1 MTFDFNIAD
10 FFKLPNK
17 IMAALSLASGMI
29 LFLPKAIVEKMYMV
43 DFRNKFGFAIGLV
56 FIVSFSILLITS
68 LVAFLK
74 FFHNIFLMKKFKA
87 TAKNRLQNLDI
98 YQKTIIY
105 DLYCEDNHTDELPLH
120 DGAVNFLEHSMMIG
134 KATNQYMVTDLN
146 NACFPYML
154 QPWVISELQKD
165 NELLITFEEAY
176 KQFKAKAE
184 SEMKKKMDEIYGPY
198 SNYRPF

>member
-1 MTFDFNIAD
+1 MNFNFNIAD

-17 IMAALSLASGMI
+17 IMASLALASGMI
-29 LFLPKAIVEKMYMV
+29 LFLPITIVEKMYMM
-43 DFRNKFGFAIGLV
+43 DFRNKFGFAIGLI

-68 LVAFLK
+68 FVTCCK
-74 FFHNIFLMKKFKA
+74 YFHHKYLMKKFKA
-87 TAKNRLQNLDI
+87 TAKKRLNDLDT

-105 DLYCEDNHTDELPLH
+105 GLYSEDNHTDELPLH

-134 KATNQYMVTDLN
+134 KATTQYMVSDLN

-165 NELLITFEEAY
+165 TELLSSFKQSFNKFEA
-176 KQFKAKAE
+176 KIKAE
-184 SEMKKKMDEIYGPY
+184 MDEELRSSYNPYG
-198 SNYRPF
+198 YRQF